1 LVIITAVAAVVRLA
15 AAGFVYGVVV
25 GDVTDYVAVGQMV
38 LRGDNVYVRGYPY
51 PPPWMFVSALGVLLS
66 RSLNIPFDFL
76 IKLPLI
82 ATDVLIAGLLFK
94 ALRLRSGQGVGR
106 SRNNSRLATLV
117 GLGYALNPISIIITS
132 LHGQFDSLPAFFALA
147 AVCLVLFTEL
157 GHTLTLSA
165 LLLGLGIALKGWPVL
180 LLPIVV
186 AKLPINWKRRI
197 WYAFV
202 AALPAGVTLLPFL
215 IATPKRVF
223 AGVFGYS
230 GVTDH
235 GYLGAM
241 RSYWFVRTGSLWLPG
256 GMARDLTDKSKFV
269 FLIAYGLLFLLTVR
283 RWRLQTQALGIF
295 LAFYTFYGGLSS
307 QYLIWVLPFALLA
320 VDWMVIPYSIV
331 GAGALVTFYLRFF
344 PAILLGTHPPPSWSA
359 QATSAAHAVFTGLWW
374 VLCAGWLVL
383 LMLRAWK
390 PKVVQLIAV
399 GHRQP
404 VAAAQKRS
412 NYVRLLLIGV
422 ALWASAQIISHSSRD
437 SLAVSWIVV
446 MAVLLV
452 LAFADLEKWIGVL
465 GRFAW
470 SPWDVLYTIPLLLNG
485 GVWLA
490 FRRRSD
496 SATGVLLW
504 LASLIVLLLIVAGQE
519 FGWRSRVH
527 IEAGETSRNSKS
539 SAGRVGA
546 ERRIETKRVARRA
559 TRLVSIRFAT
569 QSALAIEVVGF
580 GLLML
585 LALLVRIWRL
595 DSYPPFFHGDEG
607 EMGMLA
613 LGILTGSDRLSPFAV
628 RWLGHPT
635 MFHYWQALTMAIF
648 GRNEVGLRMLS
659 ALTGTASVGALYWLM
674 RQQFGRVVALAGA
687 MLMAVSH
694 LHVQY
699 SRLAINNIQ
708 SSFFAI
714 LVVALLGWARARRS
728 PLIYT
733 LAGLACGYSLYFYPG
748 SRIIVFVSA
757 AILLYALVKKTVTF
771 RSMAFFWL
779 AVWLV
784 VAPLAAFYTH
794 HPREFSTRVQD
805 VFLFTDRNIRHT
817 LAGKPMTFENLVGL
831 LPFQL
836 VRNLLFFVNKG
847 DGSAFY
853 FQDIPAFDRITVVLF
868 WLGMI
873 TALIGARGFG
883 EFSLLV
889 WFWLTI
895 LVGGVLTNDAPNA
908 PRLLMAVPAVF
919 AFGGLFVQRVVGLAK
934 EAMGRYAI
942 PLALLL
948 AVPIIALLLRNNY
961 QIYMTYVPRA
971 PGSGILRLCQQMR
984 QEATE
989 YKTYLFGLPHLSV
1002 NYGTVRF
1009 IARDAE
1015 RVDVRGPQD
1024 YSNLDTSTKGALF
1037 IALPQR
1043 VEELEAVRELYP
1055 GGDYAMLYDEV
1066 GRPQYAYY
1074 RWPSKTP

>member
-1 LVIITAVAAVVRLA
+1 VIIIAVAVVVRLA

-51 PPPWMFVSALGVLLS
+51 PPPWMFVSTLGVLLS
-66 RSLNIPFDFL
+66 QSLKIPLDFL

-82 ATDVLIAGLLFK
+82 AADVLIAGLLFK
-94 ALRLRSGQGVGR
+94 AVCRYRDD
-106 SRNNSRLATLV
+106 SRLAALV
-117 GLGYALNPISIIITS
+117 GLGHALNPVSIIITS

-157 GHTLTLSA
+157 HHTLTLSA

-180 LLPIVV
+180 LLPFVV
-186 AKLPINWKRRI
+186 AKLPTNWRWKI
-197 WYAFV
+197 WYTFI
-202 AALPAGVTLLPFL
+202 AALPAGATLLPFL
-215 IATPKRVF
+215 IATPQRIF

-230 GVTDH
+230 GVADH

-256 GMARDLTDKSKFV
+256 SMARDLTDKSKFV
-269 FLIAYGLLFLLTVR
+269 FLIAYGLLFLLTIR
-283 RWRLQTQALGIF
+283 RWDLKTQALGIF
-295 LAFYTFYGGLSS
+295 LAFYTLYGGLSS

-320 VDWMVIPYSIV
+320 VEWMVIPYSIV

-344 PAILLGTHPPPSWSA
+344 PSILLGTHSPPSWSM
-359 QATSAAHAVFTGLWW
+359 QATAVAHTLFTGLWW
-374 VLCAGWLVL
+374 VICAGWLVL
-383 LMLRAWK
+383 LMLRTWGQRVARF
-390 PKVVQLIAV
+390 LASRR
-399 GHRQP
+399 RQP
-404 VAAAQKRS
+404 VAAAQRRADFG
-412 NYVRLLLIGV
+412 RLFLIGV
-422 ALWASAQIISHSSRD
+422 ALWAAAQIISHSSRD
-437 SLAVSWIVV
+437 SLAVPWVVV

-452 LAFADLEKWIGVL
+452 LAFANLEKWIKVL
-465 GRFAW
+465 SRFAW
-470 SPWDVLYTIPLLLNG
+470 SPWDVLYAIPLLLNV
-485 GVWLA
+485 GVWIA

-496 SATGVLLW
+496 SAAGALLW

-519 FGWRSRVH
+519 FGWRRLRSAPQAIVAKVSEQVRL
-527 IEAGETSRNSKS
+527 AGYWE
-539 SAGRVGA
+539 
-546 ERRIETKRVARRA
+546 VA
-559 TRLVSIRFAT
+559 
-569 QSALAIEVVGF
+569 GF

-613 LGILTGSDRLSPFAV
+613 LGILTGSDRLSPFVV

-648 GRNEVGLRMLS
+648 GRDEVGLRMLS

-674 RQQFGRVVALAGA
+674 RYQFGRVAALAGT
-687 MLMAVSH
+687 MLMTVSH

-748 SRIIVFVSA
+748 SRIIVFISA
-757 AILLYALVKKTVTF
+757 AILLYALAEKTVTV
-771 RSMAFFWL
+771 RSVILFWL
-779 AVWLV
+779 AVWLIL
-784 VAPLAAFYTH
+784 APLAAFYSY
-794 HPREFSTRVQD
+794 HPQEFSTRVQD
-805 VFLFTDRNIRHT
+805 VFLFTDRNIKHT
-817 LAGKPMTFENLVGL
+817 LAGKPMTFENVVGL
-831 LPFQL
+831 LPIQL

-847 DGSAFY
+847 DGSSFY
-853 FQDIPAFDRITVVLF
+853 FQDIPAFDRLTVVLF

-895 LVGGVLTNDAPNA
+895 LVGGVFTNDAPNA

-919 AFGGLFVQRVVGLAK
+919 AFGGLFVQRVMRLAK
-934 EAMGRYAI
+934 EAMGKYAI

-948 AVPIIALLLRNNY
+948 AVPIGVLLMQSNY
-961 QIYMTYVPRA
+961 RIYMTYVPRA
-971 PGSGILRLCQQMR
+971 PGTGILRLCRQMR
-984 QEATE
+984 QEASE
-989 YKTYLFGLPHLSV
+989 YKTYLLGLPHLSV

-1015 RVDVRGPQD
+1015 RVDVQGPQD
-1024 YSNLDTSTKGALF
+1024 YSNLDVSSKGALF
-1037 IALPQR
+1037 IALPQL
-1043 VEELEAVRELYP
+1043 VEELEAIRELYP
-1055 GGDYAMLYDEV
+1055 GGDYAILYDGV
-1066 GRPQYAYY
+1066 GRPQYAFY
-1074 RWPSKTP
+1074 RWPSKRADDE